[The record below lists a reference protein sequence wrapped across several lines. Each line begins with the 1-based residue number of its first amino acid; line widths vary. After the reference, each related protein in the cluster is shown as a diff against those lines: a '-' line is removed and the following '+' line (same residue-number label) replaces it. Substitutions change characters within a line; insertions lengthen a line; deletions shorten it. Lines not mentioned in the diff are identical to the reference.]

1 MKGVSISTMLISVL
15 MSFAGKIIAA
25 LGIGF
30 VTYSG
35 IDYMQG
41 KFASWIAQEL
51 GSFPADAMQIF
62 YIGGGGVFLN
72 WIFGAVAFIASIKSM
87 SHLTAIMKKS

>member
-35 IDYMQG
+35 SDY
-41 KFASWIAQEL
+41 
-51 GSFPADAMQIF
+51 MQIF